1 MHPAWKQKSDL
12 VQFLENQRYLGCTN
26 SPVMSGYRF
35 REEDLVGMDQTILAL
50 QNVQKQVAHSSQE
63 HYCRIGELVDFLR
76 HFRNDLPNQTPQQAF
91 ERVQPLRRWLF
102 WLPPAMLRGGETD
115 TSALAILAQFFGIG
129 VALDSIFPDLGGAY
143 LGPLSVGPIEEIY
156 RIIVARST
164 TDPFNPDL
172 QMALNLMGLPQQIVA
187 QYKNRL
193 YLSPRSSIDYS
204 SPGPPSPY
212 NKVHSSS
219 PSTSSSYTPYTPPLH
234 SPPEV
239 AVANSSFDLVDYVT
253 APTTTSQTYYPPSP
267 GLHSEPR
274 DIISGNF
281 PSSYPEDMLCGNLP
295 RADDT
300 LGMIMGYYEPPPGA
314 NRNMA
319 APAPCWT

>member
-1 MHPAWKQKSDL
+1 
-12 VQFLENQRYLGCTN
+12 
-26 SPVMSGYRF
+26 
-35 REEDLVGMDQTILAL
+35 MDQTILAL
-50 QNVQKQVAHSSQE
+50 QNVQKQVAHSSHE
-63 HYCRIGELVDFLR
+63 HYSRIGELVDFLR
-76 HFRNDLPNQTPQQAF
+76 HFRNDLPNQTPKQAF

-102 WLPPAMLRGGETD
+102 WLPPAMLRGGETG

-129 VALDSIFPDLGGAY
+129 VALDGIFPDLGGAY

-172 QMALNLMGLPQQIVA
+172 QMALNLMDLPQQIVA

-204 SPGPPSPY
+204 SPAPPSPY

-219 PSTSSSYTPYTPPLH
+219 PSTSSSYTAYTPPLH

-239 AVANSSFDLVDYVT
+239 AVANSLDLVDYMT
-253 APTTTSQTYYPPSP
+253 APTTTSQSFYPPSP

-274 DIISGNF
+274 GSVSSNF
-281 PSSYPEDMLCGNLP
+281 SSTYPEDILCGNLP

-314 NRNMA
+314 NRNMEV
-319 APAPCWT
+319 PESCWT